1 MMVVVKKKWPQAQA
15 QIPLQERV
23 LASVFSEDDV
33 YEVVKQRAWR

>member
-1 MMVVVKKKWPQAQA
+1 MVVKKKWP
-15 QIPLQERV
+15 QERV